1 MSYLTIE
8 DLSLVLGKVIV
19 LRDISLEIE
28 SGETVALIG
37 PNGAGKSSLIKCIL
51 GIFPYSGK
59 ITYRGKSLKHP
70 RELKSFL
77 KRVGYVPQFIDF
89 DRESPITVREL
100 LTASLPKEVS
110 GEALLSSVKE
120 VGAEAY
126 LDHRLGALSGGQLQ
140 RIMIAL
146 NLLKDPELMLL
157 DEPSSGIDIHGQ
169 EVFYSLL
176 RRIQKERN
184 LTVVLVS
191 HDIGVVHNVASRVL
205 CVNQTL
211 QCSGPPQLVLT
222 PEKIK
227 ELYDTDSSL
236 YIHHH
241 HHPEEKKP

>member
-1 MSYLTIE
+1 MSYLAVE
-8 DLSLVLGKVIV
+8 DLSLTLGKVLV
-19 LRDISLEIE
+19 LRDITLEIE
-28 SGETVALIG
+28 QGETVALIG

-51 GIFPYSGK
+51 GIFPYQGK
-59 ITYRGKSLKHP
+59 ITFRGKLLKHH
-70 RELKSFL
+70 RELKAFL
-77 KRVGYVPQFIDF
+77 EKVGYVPQFIDF
-89 DRESPITVREL
+89 DRETPVTVKEL
-100 LTASLPKEVS
+100 LLASRPKGVTE
-110 GEALLSSVKE
+110 ENIHASVKE
-120 VGAEAY
+120 VGAETY
-126 LDHRLGALSGGQLQ
+126 LDQRLGTLSGGQLQ

-146 NLLKDPELMLL
+146 NLLKSPELLFL

-169 EVFYSLL
+169 EVFYALL

-211 QCSGPPQLVLT
+211 QCSGPPQVVLT

-241 HHPEEKKP
+241 HHSEEKK